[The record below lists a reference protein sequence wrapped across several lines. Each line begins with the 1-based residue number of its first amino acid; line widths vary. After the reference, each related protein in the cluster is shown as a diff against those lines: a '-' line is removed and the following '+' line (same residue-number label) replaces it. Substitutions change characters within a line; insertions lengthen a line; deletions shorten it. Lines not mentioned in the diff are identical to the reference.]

1 MLIKSWFDT
10 LARSP
15 WVRIAVMGFVL
26 LMVARRWDP
35 VTGFTPMPRFGE
47 KFKAVRLPALR
58 ALPVADSLR
67 DGYDGQF
74 YAQIAVDPDVTDPDL
89 VRALDKPSYRPR
101 RILLPVLAH
110 VLGAG
115 RPWLVLQIYALLNAA
130 AWLWLAVV
138 LWRLLPPRGW
148 RPTAAW
154 LGILLGVGVVD
165 SVRLALTDLPA
176 ALLLVLAVRAM
187 ELGRPKAA
195 AIWCLLAGFTRE
207 ISVFAALLVRD
218 AGERRTFFV
227 RVGCTLPVLAWCAWL
242 AWRLP
247 GPVGHEGNIDWPG
260 STFARQEWRNL
271 GAVLSGDFNSQI
283 LFGLLGGIG
292 LAVQSL
298 WVLGQWRSFATNPW
312 VRMGLPFAVLFWLI
326 GTDPWLDYRAVA
338 RDCLPM
344 TMVFNLLWAHRAGSH
359 PLWLLANVTVIDG
372 VMRLT

>member
-1 MLIKSWFDT
+1 MRTDSWIDA

-15 WVRIAVMGFVL
+15 LVRIAVVGFVL

-35 VTGFTPMPRFGE
+35 ATGLTAMPRFGE

-58 ALPVADSLR
+58 ALPVADSPR

-89 VRALDKPSYRPR
+89 ARALDKPSYRPR

-115 RPWLVLQIYALLNAA
+115 RPWLVLQVYALLNAA

-138 LWRLLPPRGW
+138 LGRLLPPTGW

-154 LGILLGVGVVD
+154 LGILLGAGAVD

-187 ELGRPKAA
+187 ELGRSKAA
-195 AIWCLLAGFTRE
+195 AAWCLLAGFTRE

-218 AGERRTFFV
+218 AGGRWRTFAL
-227 RVGCTLPVLAWCAWL
+227 RAACTGPVLAWGAWL

-247 GPVGHEGNIDWPG
+247 GPVGH
-260 STFARQEWRNL
+260 
-271 GAVLSGDFNSQI
+271 
-283 LFGLLGGIG
+283 
-292 LAVQSL
+292 
-298 WVLGQWRSFATNPW
+298 
-312 VRMGLPFAVLFWLI
+312 
-326 GTDPWLDYRAVA
+326 
-338 RDCLPM
+338 
-344 TMVFNLLWAHRAGSH
+344 
-359 PLWLLANVTVIDG
+359 
-372 VMRLT
+372 